1 MSLKFGT
8 VSDPENDCVYQGSS
22 ERTKSGFM
30 VATSRT
36 LGLDE
41 GRSGHRDFDVAG
53 DRDIR
58 SDLCPIDQLD
68 GPLMERQWY
77 VIHTLTG
84 QEEKV
89 RVSLQRMVDTEQGGG
104 PISQVLVPMEKISEV
119 KAGKKKISERRVFP
133 GYVLIQMALNDETWY
148 RVKSTPGVSG
158 FVGSGQRPVPLKEE
172 EVTQI
177 LQAAQEKMEKPIPK
191 VIFEKGEGVRITEGP
206 FNNFNGAVEEINPE
220 KGKLKVM
227 VTIFGRSTPV
237 ELEYWQ
243 VEKV

>member
-1 MSLKFGT
+1 M
-8 VSDPENDCVYQGSS
+8 
-22 ERTKSGFM
+22 TKN
-30 VATSRT
+30 
-36 LGLDE
+36 
-41 GRSGHRDFDVAG
+41 
-53 DRDIR
+53 
-58 SDLCPIDQLD
+58 
-68 GPLMERQWY
+68 WY

-89 RVSLQRMVDTEQGGG
+89 RSSLQRIVDAEGAEG
-104 PISQVLVPMEKISEV
+104 PVSQVLVPMEKISEV

-133 GYVLIQMALNDETWY
+133 GYVLVQMALSDETWY
-148 RVKSTPGVSG
+148 RIKSTPGVSG
-158 FVGSGQRPVPLKEE
+158 FVGSGIRPVPLREE
-172 EVTQI
+172 EVAQI
-177 LQAAQEKMEKPIPK
+177 LQATQEKMEKPIPK

-206 FNNFNGAVEEINPE
+206 FNNFDGTIEEINPE